1 MALADNTG
9 TNPGFTLAEDA
20 ALKFRLSDMAV
31 SDDKNASRVAQ
42 VFYRHPEKTTEKTYP
57 FVTIELMDIRHA
69 VERQH
74 SMQSFYY
81 ADGTG
86 LTPEQQA
93 YFTNIDYYPSEM
105 DEAALAALVSPSGF
119 ISTESYVPV
128 DLMYQV
134 TTYCRSQRHD
144 RQLTALM
151 LRRVT
156 PFQGRGWVEIPED
169 GTIRRLDI
177 QNWRSSDILDGE
189 AGYKKR
195 IFRKVYT
202 LVMNSELATTDFIGT
217 KRALTV
223 EGDINGHTSSLSDPA
238 YTTEV
243 F

>member
-1 MALADNTG
+1 LANNTG

-31 SDDKNASRVAQ
+31 SDDKDPERVAQ
-42 VFYRHPEKTTEKTYP
+42 VFYRHPTKETEKVYP
-57 FVTIELMDIRHA
+57 YVTIELLDIRHA
-69 VERQH
+69 TDRQH
-74 SMQSFYY
+74 SMQSLQY

-86 LTPEQQA
+86 LTAEQQA
-93 YFTNIDYYPSEM
+93 ALTSIDYYPSEFA
-105 DEAALAALVSPSGF
+105 EADLATQVNANEFLQ
-119 ISTESYVPV
+119 TDSYTPV

-134 TTYCRSQRHD
+134 TTYCRSARHD
-144 RQLTALM
+144 RQLAHLM
-151 LRRVT
+151 LRRVV

-177 QNWRSSDILDGE
+177 MDWRSNDILDGE

-202 LVMNSELATTDFIGT
+202 LVMNSELATSDFIAT

-223 EGDINGHTSSLSDPA
+223 EGTITGHTPSLSDDPFL
-238 YTTEV
+238 TEV